1 MSSACAQSGR
11 HRNTG
16 HLGPRLE
23 GLDPSGSIL
32 VGGEVIA
39 AEVEEVVDPVVGGE
53 ETLCLPG

>member
-1 MSSACAQSGR
+1 MAGFVGMRS
-11 HRNTG
+11 

-23 GLDPSGSIL
+23 GLGPSGSIS

-39 AEVEEVVDPVVGGE
+39 AEVEEVVDPVMGRE